1 MSDRYF
7 LPHFPQGDQ
16 PGDGCELV
24 GSEFHHLARVMRKS
38 VGDRLTVFDGQGT
51 EADAEIVE
59 LARTSATLRL
69 AQHRRDPPATHA
81 QITLATAVPKADR
94 MRWLVEKATE
104 LGVDRLIPLQTSRSV
119 VAPGTVKLDKLR
131 QAVVEACKQSGRNR
145 LMTIDSL
152 ISWKQFVADAI
163 PTQSTLVADRGGPPL
178 ATLDLS
184 TFATKPVLL
193 VIGPEG
199 GFSATEIHEAVEAGA
214 GTISMGTNILRIET
228 AALAMAAVFLMK

>member
-1 MSDRYF
+1 
-7 LPHFPQGDQ
+7 
-16 PGDGCELV
+16 
-24 GSEFHHLARVMRKS
+24 MRKS
-38 VGDRLTVFDGQGT
+38 IGDRLTVFDGDGT

-69 AQHRRDPPATHA
+69 AQCRQDPP
-81 QITLATAVPKADR
+81 ITRAPVILATPVPKAER

-119 VAPGTVKLDKLR
+119 VAPGAVKLDKMR

-152 ISWKQFVADAI
+152 ISWKQFVADMI

-178 ATLDLS
+178 VSLGLS
-184 TFATKPVLL
+184 SFTTPVLL

-199 GFSATEIHEAVEAGA
+199 GFSATEIQEAVEAGA
-214 GTISMGTNILRIET
+214 RTASLGTNILRIET
-228 AALAMAAVFLMK
+228 AALALAAVFLMK